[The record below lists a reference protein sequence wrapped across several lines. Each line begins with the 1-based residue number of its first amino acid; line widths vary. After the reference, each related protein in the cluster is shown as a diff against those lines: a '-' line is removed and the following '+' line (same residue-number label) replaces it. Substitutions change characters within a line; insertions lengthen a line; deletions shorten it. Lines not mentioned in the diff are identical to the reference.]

1 MVMAMSRPSPRVS
14 EAWFSD
20 QRSPSRRLHVSWH
33 GAERLIVLS
42 VWYEDRCTA
51 SFRMPVQDAGK
62 LIATIAD
69 AMSRALTLPSRH
81 TEQVQPQRW
90 QAALKHVQ
98 MLLRHRLAGPRRLP
112 SDGGLRVVRDKDGG
126 G

>member
-42 VWYEDRCTA
+42 IWHEDRCTA
-51 SFRMPVQDAGK
+51 SFRMPVQDAGRV
-62 LIATIAD
+62 IATIAD
-69 AMSRALTLPSRH
+69 AMSRALSVPSR
-81 TEQVQPQRW
+81 EIERIQPLWWQSAARRVQ
-90 QAALKHVQ
+90 A
-98 MLLRHRLAGPRRLP
+98 LLRHRLPRMPRLP
-112 SDGGLRVVRDKDGG
+112 SDGGPRIVRDEGESA
-126 G
+126 

>member
-1 MVMAMSRPSPRVS
+1 MAMSRPSPRVS
-14 EAWFSD
+14 GAWFSD

-42 VWYEDRCTA
+42 VWHEDRCAA

-69 AMSRALTLPSRH
+69 AMSRALSLPSH
-81 TEQVQPQRW
+81 GTEQVQPQRW

-98 MLLRHRLAGPRRLP
+98 MLLRHRLAGLRRLP
-112 SDGGLRVVRDKDGG
+112 SDGGLRVVRDKDDCA
-126 G
+126 